1 MNLIKV
7 IILCFFSL
15 TLYAQKYTSP
25 IRYLALGDSYTIGE
39 SVSYDERW
47 PSILSDSLEKLGYT
61 VDTLSYIA
69 RTGWRTDNL
78 QNGITSKQ
86 PDSNYN
92 LVSLLIGVNNQYQ
105 GSDFT
110 QYKTEFPQ
118 LLNRAIAHA
127 QQNKDQV
134 FVVSIPDYA
143 FTPFGGNKYKKGIS
157 DELDEY
163 NDYAK
168 QICDSMD
175 IPFYNITPISRSGK
189 TGYVARDGL
198 HPSGKQY
205 NDWVNYILQNR
216 TILNTFKPNNQ
227 SNIIYPN
234 PSTDIIKL
242 PFYKELE
249 IISIYDNTGR
259 LINNIKPKKDA
270 ITHNLETGT
279 YNVLIKLKNGDLVR
293 KQLVVE

>member
-1 MNLIKV
+1 MKLLKTFC
-7 IILCFFSL
+7 LCLLSIV
-15 TLYAQKYTSP
+15 LYAQEFNSP
-25 IRYLALGDSYTIGE
+25 IRYLVLGDSYTIGE
-39 SVSYDERW
+39 SVSYNERW
-47 PSILSDSLEKLGYT
+47 PTILKDSLIQQGYS
-61 VDTLSYIA
+61 VDTLAYIA

-78 QNGITSKQ
+78 KQGIATQQ

-105 GSDFT
+105 NRDFN
-110 QYKTEFPQ
+110 QYKAEFLP
-118 LLNRAIAHA
+118 LLHQAIALA
-127 QQNKDQV
+127 QGSTKQV

-168 QICDSMD
+168 HICDSVG
-175 IPFYNITPISRSGK
+175 IPFYDITPISRSGK
-189 TGYVARDGL
+189 SGYVANDGL

-216 TILNTFKPNNQ
+216 TILGSFEAVTTTHAM
-227 SNIIYPN
+227 YPN
-234 PSTDIIKL
+234 PSKNIITL
-242 PFYKELE
+242 PFYKKIKL
-249 IISIYDNTGR
+249 ISFYDNMGK
-259 LINNIKPKKDA
+259 LINNIKPK
-270 ITHNLETGT
+270 TTSTHHNLETGT
-279 YNVLIKLKNGDLVR
+279 YNVLIELKNGEVVR